1 MSNFFP
7 GIHNICVREVKF
19 IASRLWVPVVMFG
32 VTVSFTSFTAFSIR
46 KGILDPSE
54 FVRWDAEHY
63 LSIAQ
68 EGYTFFPCS
77 GSENDSTSQSW
88 CGNAGWFPGYPS
100 LIRLLV
106 QLNLPG
112 EIAGVLLSHFFMFLI
127 FLLIWNGFFKQ
138 RLHLSCLNAILL
150 VGFFPGSI
158 YYQAVFPIS
167 MFTYFCLV
175 TLYFMLKQKWLLA
188 GTAGLCAA
196 IIYPTG
202 FLLSL
207 LAIPAF
213 VNQSQSLT
221 SRGQNALKVAIAPLI
236 GLFSVLAIHQILIG
250 DFQAFFK
257 VQAKY
262 GHGIYDPLRTLSESL
277 RSAILLHTEDPFWI
291 AHLQTTIVFCLMI
304 MVMWVCMTQKE
315 QLRQL
320 WTIAGI
326 TLVFWGFPLVMGAGV
341 HLYRQESILLPMV
354 VLFQRFPVVL
364 QIPVLIVCIL
374 LKYQMTILFFHGI
387 LI

>member
-1 MSNFFP
+1 MSNLFP
-7 GIHNICVREVKF
+7 GTHNICVRRVKF

-32 VTVSFTSFTAFSIR
+32 ITVSFTSFTAFSIR

-68 EGYTFFPCS
+68 EGYNFFPCS
-77 GSENDSTSQSW
+77 GSGNDLTSQSW

-106 QLNLPG
+106 QLNVSG

-175 TLYFMLKQKWLLA
+175 SLYFMLNQKWSLA
-188 GTAGLCAA
+188 GAAGLCAA

-207 LAIPAF
+207 LAIPVF
-213 VNQSQSLT
+213 VNQSQPLAARS
-221 SRGQNALKVAIAPLI
+221 QNALKVAIAPLI
-236 GLFSVLAIHQILIG
+236 GLFSVLAIHQTLVG

-262 GHGIYDPLRTLSESL
+262 GHGVYDPLRTLSESL
-277 RSAILLHTEDPFWI
+277 RSAILLHTENPFWV

-304 MVMWVCMTQKE
+304 MVIWICMTQKG

-326 TLVFWGFPLVMGAGV
+326 TLVFWGFPLVMGGGV
-341 HLYRQESILLPMV
+341 HLYRQEAVLLPVV

-364 QIPVLIVCIL
+364 QILVLIVCIL

-387 LI
+387 LV